1 MLDVGRITALA
12 LGEKTNLYIG
22 TDRGNLVK
30 LDLSNNQKTPQRV
43 QLERS
48 SNSIISMTF
57 HKDILWIATNN
68 GLFYTDKAISF
79 LNTFRQENSQ
89 ISNNHVT
96 TIFGDKNMVW
106 VGTYQG
112 LDTITFVPFEIFNK
126 QNSGIFEDV
135 LAFEEDTEK
144 NLWIGTF
151 NGLYRYNKN
160 TGKHTR
166 FQELKQSI
174 EILDERIM
182 TLATRGKKLWL
193 GFRKNG
199 VQIVDTE
206 TLEITAPQ
214 LPSIQELEVTKI
226 YHADSGSTWV
236 GTFNHGLYQIK
247 TNSYFSYLLNG
258 LPERSVT
265 VLLETKSGDI
275 IAASE
280 RNFYKYISSSNSF
293 ALLNLN
299 FGKENP
305 SPLILSASE
314 NDNGD
319 IWIGTKDQ
327 GLFIWRKQAQLTSD
341 MSLEYVS
348 ANIFGSISTI
358 YGIQF
363 DTSGDAWCSTQS
375 GIFKLNSRGDALAR
389 FTKYDGLQG
398 SDFNFGSSFKD
409 SNDQIYFGGSNGYN
423 RFSPR
428 DIETKRVP
436 PKVLITGIGISKGG
450 AIASF
455 TGLDLTK
462 IQLTHKDY
470 FIQFEFSVLDFLDPE
485 KNQYRYKLEGFDRS
499 WVDNGTRN
507 TATYTSLPAGKY
519 TLRVQG
525 ANSAG
530 IWNRDGLSIE
540 IEVLPAPW
548 LTWWA
553 FTLYALGAMFL
564 VWLATRTFFSF
575 VVERRANELALEM
588 VEVAE
593 QADDEMLEQ
602 LEIHDD
608 LVKSVYR
615 HSVATLGLVSELM
628 TIRGSSLTDD
638 NACEVVQASVSRV
651 EALALLEECLYYQG
665 EFLLADM
672 NKFINLLIPNLLKK
686 SFLGEEKITT
696 INEVISQP
704 FPIEQASPLAIIL
717 FELLENSI
725 QHGFVEID
733 RPNYLHIVLAPDQ
746 ADDVGGQFRLVVEDN
761 GAGIPPNIDP
771 LSAPTNGLSIVV
783 AMTRRLSGTLQVT
796 NRNGTRVSVVFPA
809 IGNMWRESAG

>member
-1 MLDVGRITALA
+1 MPDQTEPI
-12 LGEKTNLYIG
+12 
-22 TDRGNLVK
+22 
-30 LDLSNNQKTPQRV
+30 
-43 QLERS
+43 
-48 SNSIISMTF
+48 
-57 HKDILWIATNN
+57 
-68 GLFYTDKAISF
+68 
-79 LNTFRQENSQ
+79 
-89 ISNNHVT
+89 
-96 TIFGDKNMVW
+96 VW
-106 VGTYQG
+106 
-112 LDTITFVPFEIFNK
+112 DMIE
-126 QNSGIFEDV
+126 
-135 LAFEEDTEK
+135 
-144 NLWIGTF
+144 
-151 NGLYRYNKN
+151 
-160 TGKHTR
+160 TG
-166 FQELKQSI
+166 
-174 EILDERIM
+174 
-182 TLATRGKKLWL
+182 
-193 GFRKNG
+193 
-199 VQIVDTE
+199 
-206 TLEITAPQ
+206 
-214 LPSIQELEVTKI
+214 
-226 YHADSGSTWV
+226 
-236 GTFNHGLYQIK
+236 
-247 TNSYFSYLLNG
+247 
-258 LPERSVT
+258 
-265 VLLETKSGDI
+265 
-275 IAASE
+275 
-280 RNFYKYISSSNSF
+280 
-293 ALLNLN
+293 
-299 FGKENP
+299 
-305 SPLILSASE
+305 
-314 NDNGD
+314 NGD
-319 IWIGTKDQ
+319 IWLATMYHGLFVSRSADLTINTRRKFTRVLEPNNLFSTVYALEKDDQ
-327 GLFIWRKQAQLTSD
+327 GYI
-341 MSLEYVS
+341 
-348 ANIFGSISTI
+348 
-358 YGIQF
+358 
-363 DTSGDAWCSTQS
+363 WCSTDLGLVKIHATSMQTQKFSHQQGLQLKEFDFGVSHKDQS
-375 GIFKLNSRGDALAR
+375 GYL
-389 FTKYDGLQG
+389 
-398 SDFNFGSSFKD
+398 
-409 SNDQIYFGGSNGYN
+409 YFGGSKGYTKFDPTIIDPIQ
-423 RFSPR
+423 RKPR
-428 DIETKRVP
+428 LLFTS
-436 PKVLITGIGISKGG
+436 ITMSEAVMRSISN
-450 AIASF
+450 
-455 TGLDLTK
+455 LLNLTK

-575 VVERRANELALEM
+575 VVERRANEMALEM

-615 HSVATLGLVSELM
+615 HSVATLELVSELM